1 MCAQKLRTSE
11 PQAILMDVQEMPR
24 DMKRMLR
31 VQLKEL
37 IHTLEDRELQD
48 RFQHGGFSGPQ
59 AA

>member
-11 PQAILMDVQEMPR
+11 PHAILMDIQEMPR

-37 IHTLEDRELQD
+37 IHTLEDHELQD
-48 RFQHGGFSGPQ
+48 RLQHGGFSGPQ